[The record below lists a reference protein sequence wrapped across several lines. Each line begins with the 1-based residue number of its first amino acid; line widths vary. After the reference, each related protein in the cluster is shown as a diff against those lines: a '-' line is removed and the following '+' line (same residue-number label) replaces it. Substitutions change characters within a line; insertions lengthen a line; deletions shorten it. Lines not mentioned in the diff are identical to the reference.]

1 MQMQLP
7 TEHGVQVLTCSS
19 ARAPPSGRAALTE
32 RAVGSLIFS
41 PRAARVF
48 RPIIA
53 FVAKDPHLHLRS
65 LKTKDCSGRAT
76 GPIPITHRRKIKPCF
91 AKTSE
96 EKLLQGN
103 GETIYNLCM
112 DKKRGKKCSIVDIFT
127 LDISLTSPRLA
138 ARNGEIRE
146 K

>member
-7 TEHGVQVLTCSS
+7 TEHGAQILTCSVLHLQHQLQQPR
-19 ARAPPSGRAALTE
+19 ARPRAALTA

-53 FVAKDPHLHLRS
+53 FFAKDPHLHLRS

-76 GPIPITHRRKIKPCF
+76 GAITHRRKIKPCF

-96 EKLLQGN
+96 VKLLQGN

-112 DKKRGKKCSIVDIFT
+112 DKKERGEMLHC
-127 LDISLTSPRLA
+127 
-138 ARNGEIRE
+138 
-146 K
+146 